1 MSGGIKEWPEDERP
15 REKMLKQGVGSLSN
29 AELLALIIRTGD
41 TATRKSAIDL
51 GREIIAHFGDNLRE
65 LGSADLAEI
74 CTIKGMG
81 PAKATGIKAAFTLA
95 SRFQSRKLEHLD
107 RFTSP
112 RQVFDYFHH
121 EFRDSRKEY
130 FLTLLLDGKNRII
143 RRVQVSQGSLNQSI
157 VHPREVFIP
166 AVKESAAAIILV
178 HNHPTGDPAPSS
190 EDIAITRRLREAG
203 DIMGIKVLDHIII
216 GDGEYVSFVER
227 GLRLKTVGIAGYPVV
242 VTNLL
247 IS

>member
-15 REKMLKQGVGSLSN
+15 REKMLKQGVGSLTN

-74 CTIKGMG
+74 CSIKGMG

-95 SRFQSRKLEHLD
+95 ARFQSRKLEHLD

-143 RRVQVSQGSLNQSI
+143 RRVQVSEGSLNQSI
-157 VHPREVFIP
+157 VHPREVFVP

-216 GDGEYVSFVER
+216 GDGEFVSFVER
-227 GLRLKTVGIAGYPVV
+227 GLLP
-242 VTNLL
+242 
-247 IS
+247 